1 MEGMEQL
8 NGISLITNKYDKV
21 LDIISIVI
29 ENDKDLISNQ
39 KKVIKLLPLSKKE
52 IDKVIDSYGIFWN
65 NMPEDLFKVNTLED
79 YNNNLNKFSQ
89 YILYLNENMKDYLT
103 DYGYTL
109 LVLYY
114 IKLGDTYLNNN
125 V

>member
-21 LDIISIVI
+21 LDIISIVV
-29 ENDKDLISNQ
+29 ESDKDLISNQ
-39 KKVIKLLPLSKKE
+39 KKVVKLLPLSKKE